1 MFKHHLISLEMNSKH
16 FESYKFKTSLIRE
29 NLLHEIKVISGTRVK
44 IQGISGT
51 RIKIQGISGI
61 SGISVNYSYL
71 KVFQPN

>member
-1 MFKHHLISLEMNSKH
+1 MEAV
-16 FESYKFKTSLIRE
+16 IRE

-61 SGISVNYSYL
+61 SVNYLYL